1 MSNHSSL
8 LNGMAL
14 AAEAAGK
21 QMIRDFGEVEQLQV
35 AMKLPGDFVTK
46 TDKMAEEIL
55 REHLERLRPK
65 YGFLL
70 EEGGVVE
77 NKDHSNRWIVDPL
90 DGTHNFMHGLPM
102 FCISIALERDS
113 KPYAGVIYNPVS
125 DQMWLAEKGQGAWMQ
140 NRRLR
145 VSKRRD
151 LISSLIYT
159 EMPRAHHV
167 ARENMLKRATVLSKF
182 AGQTRDFG
190 SSALALAYFA
200 SGQFDAVFLEN
211 IQPWDIAAGAIIA
224 SEAGGFVRDFDGE
237 TDMLQKGHVIATNG
251 NVDKELHRLME
262 KFDMP
267 LPMLLGQ

>member
-1 MSNHSSL
+1 MRNHSSL

-21 QMIRDFGEVEQLQV
+21 QMIRDFGEIEQLQV
-35 AMKLPGDFVTK
+35 SMKLPGDFVTK
-46 TDKMAEEIL
+46 TDKAAEDIL
-55 REHLERLRPK
+55 RQHLERLRPK

-70 EEGGVVE
+70 EEGGTIE

-90 DGTHNFMHGLPM
+90 DGTHNFMHGLPI

-113 KPYAGVIYNPVS
+113 KPYAGVIYNPVM

-145 VSKRRD
+145 VSKRKD
-151 LISSLIYT
+151 IISSLIYA
-159 EMPRAHHV
+159 EMPRMHHKE
-167 ARENMLKRATVLSKF
+167 RENILKRATVLSRF

-211 IQPWDIAAGAIIA
+211 IQAWDIAAGCIIA

-237 TDMLQKGHVIATNG
+237 AQMLSKGQTIATNG
-251 NVDKELHRLME
+251 HIDKELQMLMK
-262 KFDMP
+262 KFDLQFP
-267 LPMLLGQ
+267 VIS